1 MSVPDGGGAPP
12 PLARAAREPYTD
24 PPPGPTPPTRV
35 LGFWMAVALVMGN
48 MIGSGIFLLPASLAP
63 YRGLSL
69 VGWLVSM
76 CGALMLAVVFA
87 RLSRMDP
94 AAGGPY
100 AYTRRA
106 FGDLPAF
113 LVAWGYWISM
123 WTGLGALAV
132 AFVGYLT
139 PFFPVLEQQPA
150 TAGMAAIGA
159 VWLLVAVNAI
169 GVRTAGWVQ
178 VITTAIKLVPL
189 AAIGAFGLLQFEPSH
204 FVVDRTGFREMSA
217 AIPAV
222 ATLTLWAFLGL
233 ESATVPAG
241 SIADPDR
248 TIPRA
253 TIVGTVLA
261 AAIYIF
267 STVGV
272 MSLIA
277 PADLGRSPAPFADAA
292 RVLAGAW
299 ASSAVAA
306 GAAISCFGALNG
318 WTLLVAQ
325 LPMAVA
331 RDGLFPRIFARM
343 SPRGTPAAGLV
354 IAGLLTTGLVCL
366 NYTRSLVELFTFFIL
381 LATLNTLVP
390 YVFSSLAVFLLRDRR
405 DNGLSIG
412 TAVAAALAF
421 IYSIWAIGGAGQ
433 ETVYWGF
440 LLLIAGLPVYVFIVR
455 RR

>member
-1 MSVPDGGGAPP
+1 MTATRSHTAP
-12 PLARAAREPYTD
+12 T
-24 PPPGPTPPTRV
+24 
-35 LGFWMAVALVMGN
+35 
-48 MIGSGIFLLPASLAP
+48 
-63 YRGLSL
+63 
-69 VGWLVSM
+69 
-76 CGALMLAVVFA
+76 
-87 RLSRMDP
+87 
-94 AAGGPY
+94 
-100 AYTRRA
+100 
-106 FGDLPAF
+106 
-113 LVAWGYWISM
+113 
-123 WTGLGALAV
+123 
-132 AFVGYLT
+132 
-139 PFFPVLEQQPA
+139 
-150 TAGMAAIGA
+150 
-159 VWLLVAVNAI
+159 
-169 GVRTAGWVQ
+169 
-178 VITTAIKLVPL
+178 
-189 AAIGAFGLLQFEPSH
+189 
-204 FVVDRTGFREMSA
+204 A

-343 SPRGTPAAGLV
+343 SARGTPAAGLV
-354 IAGLLTTGLVCL
+354 IAGFLTTGLVCL

-390 YVFSSLAVFLLRDRR
+390 YVFSSLAVFLLRDHR